1 MNEYNNNAAYEIG
14 WDDELTSDGQEYVLL
29 EEGDYTFT
37 VKAFE
42 RGRFP
47 GSAKIPACNKA
58 MLTLE
63 VDTYNGTA
71 TAKVDLILWST
82 LEWKLSEFFRCIGQ
96 KKHGEPL
103 RPRWN
108 EVVGAQGRAHFKP
121 RTYKKKDGT
130 ANDVT
135 KFLDYEPAA
144 MRGDG
149 ARYEPVASG
158 PSSAPDGAP
167 SPDRGGRQAQPAG
180 APKWQGGT
188 F

>member
-1 MNEYNNNAAYEIG
+1 MSEYNNMPREIG
-14 WDDELTSDGQEYVLL
+14 WDDELTNDGQEYILL
-29 EEGDYTFT
+29 EEGDYSFT
-37 VKAFE
+37 VTAFE

-58 MLTLE
+58 MLTLS

-108 EVVGAQGRAHFKP
+108 EVVGAKGRAHFKP
-121 RTYKKKDGT
+121 RKYTKKDGSEGV
-130 ANDVT
+130 ANDVE
-135 KFLDYEPAA
+135 KFLDPEARGAA
-144 MRGDG
+144 EHRADDIRPYNPNIGNQQMQ
-149 ARYEPVASG
+149 
-158 PSSAPDGAP
+158 
-167 SPDRGGRQAQPAG
+167 QAQSGSKP
-180 APKWQGGT
+180 WSGGK